1 MPIRVANRAM
11 ETSTTTGTGTL
22 TLSGVA
28 VTGYQTFTGAGANTL
43 TVDYTIEG
51 INADQSL
58 TGEYEVGRGV
68 YTTAGNALT
77 RATVLE
83 SSNADALV
91 NLSAGTKRVFITAA
105 AEDLAILQ
113 NNNVWTV
120 NQTYTLGTITASAPT
135 TTTVTLNNAGVT
147 FVLESTNVTNTASNS
162 ASVHRRWQVGGS
174 NVFEI
179 RLDGAIFSFSGA
191 TRCVGMIP
199 WTNGDVILGN
209 TSSNYF
215 RISPFSVASGAPAF
229 IGGASSV
236 YGWVNAGGATNGA
249 DTLYGRAAANSI
261 VESATGVAASALN
274 TTRIRKSIT
283 AIADNVATATFTVS
297 IPNAAHSA
305 SVYVKLTGS
314 LGAGG
319 AIGANEATGSVSYDI
334 AIARTT
340 GVNAVATI
348 SAAYGS
354 SSSSVAGGATVT
366 VTGAVSAIS
375 GAVGAVNTFTVN
387 ITIARGSGA
396 STNHTA
402 HCYAEL
408 QNANATGITIS

>member
-28 VTGYQTFTGAGANTL
+28 VTGYQTFTAAGANTL

-91 NLSAGTKRVFITAA
+91 NFSAGTKRVYITVA
-105 AEDLAILQ
+105 AEDLPILQ
-113 NNNVWTV
+113 NNNVWTI

-135 TTTVTLNNAGVT
+135 TATVTLNNAGVT
-147 FVLESTNVTNTASNS
+147 FNLENTNVTNTASNA
-162 ASVHRRWQVGGS
+162 ASTFRKWQVGG
-174 NVFEI
+174 VDVLTI
-179 RLDGAIFSFSGA
+179 RLDGAIFPSRGG
-191 TRCVGMIP
+191 TGCVGLFP

-209 TSSNYF
+209 ASSNYF
-215 RISPFSVASGAPAF
+215 RISPFSSGTSAPAMV
-229 IGGASSV
+229 GSNTAV
-236 YGWVNAGGATNGA
+236 YGWALAGGATNNI
-249 DTLYGRAAANSI
+249 DTAIGRAAPNSI
-261 VESATGVAASALN
+261 VRSATASAGSALN
-274 TTRIRKSIT
+274 STEIRKAIT
-283 AIADNVATATFTVS
+283 AIPDNTATATFTVS

-305 SVYVKLTGS
+305 SLDVVLTGS

-319 AIGANEATGSVSYDI
+319 TIGANEATGTVRYNI
-334 AIARTT
+334 AIARKA

-354 SSSSVAGGATVT
+354 TSSSVAGAATIAVT
-366 VTGAVSAIS
+366 AALSAIS

-387 ITIARGSGA
+387 IIIARGSGT

-402 HCYAEL
+402 HCFAEL

>member
-91 NLSAGTKRVFITAA
+91 NFSAGTKRVFITAA

-147 FVLESTNVTNTASNS
+147 FNLENTNVTNTASNA
-162 ASVHRRWQVGGS
+162 ASTFRKWQVGG
-174 NVFEI
+174 VDVLTI
-179 RLDGAIFSFSGA
+179 RIDGAIFPSSGG
-191 TRCVGMIP
+191 TGCVGLFP
-199 WTNGDVILGN
+199 WSNGDVILGN

-215 RISPFSVASGAPAF
+215 RISPFSAGNGTGTLVAS
-229 IGGASSV
+229 ASGV
-236 YGWVNAGGATNGA
+236 YGWAFAGGATNSIDIGI
-249 DTLYGRAAANSI
+249 GRAAANSI
-261 VESATGVAASALN
+261 VRSATGVAASALN
-274 TTRIRKSIT
+274 STEIRKAIT
-283 AIADNVATATFTVS
+283 AIPDNTATATFTVS

-305 SVYVKLTGS
+305 SLDVVLTGS

-319 AIGANEATGSVSYDI
+319 AIGANEATGTVRYNI

-354 SSSSVAGGATVT
+354 TSSSVAGAATIAVT
-366 VTGAVSAIS
+366 AALSAIS
-375 GAVGAVNTFTVN
+375 GAVGAANTFTVN
-387 ITIARGSGA
+387 IIIARGSGA
-396 STNHTA
+396 STNHKA
-402 HCYAEL
+402 HCFAEL
-408 QNANATGITIS
+408 QNANASGITIS